1 MKTAIPVILFALLAC
16 AGSTAGAKQA
26 RVIIECSASH
36 DDCIKKS
43 TKREAPVLPPDQ
55 PGVAEMG
62 PMAGPMVAAP
72 PSLAAHA
79 MPPGPSAPATS
90 VVAPEIPAA
99 AHAACA
105 RRKNGSKMTV
115 KVGAEQ
121 TLTGTCKK
129 EDGKMRFKMRNFQNN
144 S

>member
-1 MKTAIPVILFALLAC
+1 MKRSLPVILCALLAC
-16 AGSTAGAKQA
+16 AGSTASAKQA
-26 RVIIECSASH
+26 RVVIECSASH
-36 DDCIKKS
+36 GDCIKKS
-43 TKREAPVLPPDQ
+43 TKREAPVLPPHQ
-55 PGVAEMG
+55 PGVADMG
-62 PMAGPMVAAP
+62 MMAGPMVSAP

-79 MPPGPSAPATS
+79 MPPGPSAPVTS

-99 AHAACA
+99 AHVACA

-129 EDGKMRFKMRNFQNN
+129 EDGKMRFKLRNFQHN